1 LQLHN
6 KTEKTRR
13 SCRPIPSGLEGKS
26 ASGEGM
32 DPKTHGVQEMS
43 SLCNWSPSVSVCVSG
58 CVDV

>member
-1 LQLHN
+1 
-6 KTEKTRR
+6 
-13 SCRPIPSGLEGKS
+13 
-26 ASGEGM
+26 M